1 MWDSVAPAIEK
12 EWDQNRRVTTP
23 LYSRKHWAILS
34 DTRISEEVVSQQIV
48 KTSHWPGDEVQ
59 QLWAQGKRIQCIY
72 GGPSDWTLLAEQTSH
87 SPAPQVVQAG
97 PEPDNFDFNFHL
109 SSGYKLI
116 GATFQPISKIY
127 AFLWEVAPSDIVHN
141 QQIHFTADFPH
152 LQLAELGLQLE
163 TR

>member
-1 MWDSVAPAIEK
+1 MWDNVAPAIEK

-34 DTRISEEVVSQQIV
+34 ETTISEELLGQQIV
-48 KTSHWPGDEVQ
+48 KTAHWPGDELQ

-72 GGPSDWTLLAEQTSH
+72 GGPQDWTILAEQLSRTPS
-87 SPAPQVVQAG
+87 SQVVQAG
-97 PEPDNFDFNFHL
+97 PEPDKFDFSNHL

-127 AFLWEVAPSDIVHN
+127 SFLWEVAPSDVVLN
-141 QQIHFTADFPH
+141 QQIYFKTEFPSQ
-152 LQLAELGLQLE
+152 QLAELGLFLE
-163 TR
+163 SR